1 MSCVCSLTNYF
12 QFGKTVIVQVIG
24 EKAGKVKL
32 KKLDNLPNIIQLNE
46 LGLLKLIADK
56 LVAHSGSTQL
66 LIEGTDQ

>member
-1 MSCVCSLTNYF
+1 MSCVCSLTDCSSSN
-12 QFGKTVIVQVIG
+12 GIGIVQVIG

-56 LVAHSGSTQL
+56 LVARHGTIQS